1 MLYVTTRNKNDA
13 HTAHKTLTADRA
25 LDGGL
30 FVPFQMPV
38 LSREEIIA
46 LKDKTFGQCVAE
58 ILNLFFSARLDGWDV
73 DFCIGRYP
81 VKLVP
86 MSHRIMVAETW
97 HNPDW
102 DFARMVRNLFSR
114 IYGNDDTQGVPS
126 NWACIAIRIA
136 TLFGLYGQLLQQGL
150 TDPESVVDVAVTAG
164 DFSAPMAVW
173 YAREMGLPIGNIICS
188 CNDNGSVW
196 DLLHH
201 GHIRTDTVA
210 VPTNTPQCDV
220 GVPSGLERL
229 LYGCIGT
236 SEASRFAEACHQGT
250 IYAPEEENYLSIRK
264 GMFAAVVSQKRM
276 ESVIRNVYH
285 TNAYILD
292 PYAALAYGGLQD
304 YRTSVGETRTALLMT
319 EQSPVCSSATVAT
332 AMGITAQQLKDRLN
346 LT

>member
-13 HTAHKTLTADRA
+13 HTAHRTLTTDRA
-25 LDGGL
+25 IDGGF
-30 FVPFQMPV
+30 FVPFQLPV
-38 LSREEIIA
+38 LSREEILA
-46 LKDKTFGQCVAE
+46 LKEKSFGQSVAE
-58 ILNLFFSARLDGWDV
+58 LLNLFFSARLDGWDV

-114 IYGNDDTQGVPS
+114 IYGNEDTQGVPS
-126 NWACIAIRIA
+126 NWAWIAIRIA

-150 TDPESVVDVAVTAG
+150 TDPEAAVDVAVAAG

-173 YAREMGLPIGNIICS
+173 YAREMGLPVGNIICS

-201 GHIRTDTVA
+201 GQLRTDTVA
-210 VPTNTPQCDV
+210 VSTNTPQCDV
-220 GVPSGLERL
+220 GVASNLERL
-229 LYGCIGT
+229 LFGCVGT
-236 SEASRFAEACHQGT
+236 SEANKFVEVCGQGS
-250 IYAPEEENYLSIRK
+250 IYTPNEEDLLSIRK
-264 GMFAAVVSQKRM
+264 GMFAAVVSQNRM
-276 ESVIRNVYH
+276 ESVIRNVYR

-304 YRTSVGETRTALLMT
+304 YRTSAGESRTALLMT
-319 EQSPVCSSATVAT
+319 EHSPICSAATVAV
-332 AMGITAQQLKDRLN
+332 AMGITVQQLRERLN

>member
-13 HTAHKTLTADRA
+13 HTAHKTLTADHA
-25 LDGGL
+25 PDGGL
-30 FVPFQMPV
+30 FVPFQMPILPTEDI
-38 LSREEIIA
+38 LS
-46 LKDKTFGQCVAE
+46 LKDKSFGQCVAE

-73 DFCIGRYP
+73 DFCIGRFP

-102 DFARMVRNLFSR
+102 DFARIVRNLFSR

-126 NWACIAIRIA
+126 NWAWIAIRIA
-136 TLFGLYGQLLQQGL
+136 ILFGLYGQLLQQGL
-150 TDPESVVDVAVTAG
+150 VALGTVIDVAVTAG

-173 YAREMGLPIGNIICS
+173 YAREMGLPVGNIICS

-196 DLLHH
+196 DLLHY
-201 GHIRTDTVA
+201 GQLRTDTIA
-210 VPTNTPQCDV
+210 VSTNTPQCDL

-229 LYGCIGT
+229 LYGCAGT
-236 SEASRFAEACHQGT
+236 AEANKFADACRQGT
-250 IYAPEEENYLSIRK
+250 MYAPDEESYLSIRK

-285 TNAYILD
+285 TSAYILD

-304 YRTSVGETRTALLMT
+304 YRTSAGETRTVLLLT
-319 EQSPVCSSATVAT
+319 EQSPVCSATTVAA
-332 AMGITAQQLKDRLN
+332 AMGITAQQLKERLN